1 MRGSWMEQSSIVR
14 AALLVAFAAL
24 LEAVLGPYLTL
35 GWVSPKLTVLGIV
48 FAVAPLRDLQA
59 VLLGFFGG
67 VLFDALSGGLFGV
80 GTLSGLL
87 AGILSARAG
96 TVRPKGAER
105 LLLAQ
110 VAAVSV
116 AVYDV
121 TYLVAINFAGLESPP
136 FGDYAVVGL
145 IPDVLL
151 NALLAYLL
159 GGWLLR
165 IGRDK
170 ASAWEDR

>member
-1 MRGSWMEQSSIVR
+1 MEQTPVVR

-24 LEAVLGPYLTL
+24 SEAVLGPYLTF
-35 GWVSPKLTVLGIV
+35 GWVSPKLTLLGIV

-67 VLFDALSGGLFGV
+67 ILFDALGGGLFGV
-80 GTLSGLL
+80 GALSGLL

-110 VAAVSV
+110 VVAISV
-116 AVYDV
+116 AVYDL
-121 TYLVAINFAGLESPP
+121 TSLIALNLAGLDGPA
-136 FGDYAVVGL
+136 FGDYVVTGL
-145 IPDVLL
+145 IADALL
-151 NALLAYLL
+151 NALLAYLV
-159 GGWLLR
+159 GGWLLKL
-165 IGRDK
+165 GRDR
-170 ASAWEDR
+170 ASTSWEDR